1 MRFDERFEALELTVK
16 RVLTASRSPSPSAVL
31 AEVRVSEFMSG
42 FGEAAHPPV
51 IFLDID
57 GVLNRT
63 SGATHIRLDQDLVS
77 RLRTIVARSGCR
89 IVLST
94 FWRGFDTY
102 VRYILHRHGIDA
114 SIVIGVTPGTNTS
127 MQLEASAHDEAQ
139 YASRAAE
146 IHAWLAAH
154 PAVRRFAVI
163 DDRPCASDAA
173 LAAHFVRTDHR
184 SGLTDDDV
192 EAVLRVLECERMQ
205 VPEDP

>member
-1 MRFDERFEALELTVK
+1 MSSQAAKD
-16 RVLTASRSPSPSAVL
+16 L
-31 AEVRVSEFMSG
+31 AELMSG

-154 PAVRRFAVI
+154 PAVTRFAVI

-192 EAVLRVLECERMQ
+192 EAVLRILEE
-205 VPEDP
+205 PS

>member
-1 MRFDERFEALELTVK
+1 MQA
-16 RVLTASRSPSPSAVL
+16 P
-31 AEVRVSEFMSG
+31 
-42 FGEAAHPPV
+42 
-51 IFLDID
+51 
-57 GVLNRT
+57 
-63 SGATHIRLDQDLVS
+63 
-77 RLRTIVARSGCR
+77 
-89 IVLST
+89 
-94 FWRGFDTY
+94 FWTG
-102 VRYILHRHGIDA
+102 HGIDA

-192 EAVLRVLECERMQ
+192 EAVLRVLERDAR
-205 VPEDP
+205 DP

>member
-1 MRFDERFEALELTVK
+1 MCFDERFEAIEVAVAK
-16 RVLTASRSPSPSAVL
+16 RRIGRSSLSQALMSSQAAKDL
-31 AEVRVSEFMSG
+31 AELMSG

-102 VRYILHRHGIDA
+102 VRYILHRMPHRA
-114 SIVIGVTPGTNTS
+114 RTP
-127 MQLEASAHDEAQ
+127 A
-139 YASRAAE
+139 
-146 IHAWLAAH
+146 
-154 PAVRRFAVI
+154 
-163 DDRPCASDAA
+163 
-173 LAAHFVRTDHR
+173 
-184 SGLTDDDV
+184 
-192 EAVLRVLECERMQ
+192 
-205 VPEDP
+205 

>member
-1 MRFDERFEALELTVK
+1 MNPDVQGSS
-16 RVLTASRSPSPSAVL
+16 VQ
-31 AEVRVSEFMSG
+31 G
-42 FGEAAHPPV
+42 AHPPV

-63 SGATHIRLDQDLVS
+63 SGATHIRLDQDLVG

-94 FWRGFDTY
+94 FWRGFDAY

-114 SIVIGVTPGTNTS
+114 AIVIGVTPGSEHGQWGAAQGS
-127 MQLEASAHDEAQ
+127 MGLEASAHDDVQ
-139 YASRAAE
+139 YANRAAE

-154 PAVRRFAVI
+154 PAVTCFAVL
-163 DDRPCASDAA
+163 DDRPTASDAA

-192 EAVLRVLECERMQ
+192 EAVLRILGFKHTQ
-205 VPEDP
+205 VPQDPQCFAAP

>member
-1 MRFDERFEALELTVK
+1 
-16 RVLTASRSPSPSAVL
+16 
-31 AEVRVSEFMSG
+31 MSG

-102 VRYILHRHGIDA
+102 VRYILHRRFFAGVITDCKPRMGVSETTIDG
-114 SIVIGVTPGTNTS
+114 S
-127 MQLEASAHDEAQ
+127 DEHFWCSCLS
-139 YASRAAE
+139 SR
-146 IHAWLAAH
+146 
-154 PAVRRFAVI
+154 
-163 DDRPCASDAA
+163 
-173 LAAHFVRTDHR
+173 
-184 SGLTDDDV
+184 G
-192 EAVLRVLECERMQ
+192 Q
-205 VPEDP
+205 